1 MSYTGKVIAITGA
14 ASGIGLALAHHLASL
29 GASLS
34 LADISSTPLKTLT
47 TELRAAG
54 TKVLS
59 TTLDVSSSPAV
70 DAWIALT
77 TSHFGHLDGAANLAG
92 IAMDFTSVAEVT
104 DELWERVL
112 AVNLSGTM
120 YCVRAQIRVM
130 QKGASIVNAASMAG
144 VRGRPG
150 LGPYVC
156 AKHGVVGLTRTVARE
171 VGERGV
177 RVNAV
182 APGPIETPM
191 LQTLLDSAPTSTSGA
206 TTATY
211 STLPLQRR
219 GQADEVARV
228 VAFLLSDEASFM
240 TGAIVPVDG
249 GATT

>member
-1 MSYTGKVIAITGA
+1 MSFTGKVIAITGA
-14 ASGIGLALAHHLASL
+14 ASGIGLALTNHLASL

-34 LADISSTPLKTLT
+34 LADISSTPLETLT

-70 DAWIALT
+70 DAWIAST
-77 TSHFGHLDGAANLAG
+77 TSHFGRLDGAANLAG
-92 IAMDFTSVAEVT
+92 IGMDFTAVADVT

-120 YCVRAQIRVM
+120 FCVRAQVRVM

-171 VGERGV
+171 AGERGV

-182 APGPIETPM
+182 AP
-191 LQTLLDSAPTSTSGA
+191 
-206 TTATY
+206 
-211 STLPLQRR
+211 
-219 GQADEVARV
+219 
-228 VAFLLSDEASFM
+228 
-240 TGAIVPVDG
+240 
-249 GATT
+249 